1 MLAGVGTT
9 LLLVGFVVLLE
20 RRIVDTTAKV
30 VQRAVD
36 AERQASDERIER
48 MVGDFEDR
56 MATEWARFD
65 PANAEAVRRRSAQ
78 LTDEMVD
85 QVVDEA
91 TGLGKGNSRRP
102 E

>member
-1 MLAGVGTT
+1 
-9 LLLVGFVVLLE
+9 
-20 RRIVDTTAKV
+20 
-30 VQRAVD
+30 
-36 AERQASDERIER
+36 
-48 MVGDFEDR
+48 
-56 MATEWARFD
+56 
-65 PANAEAVRRRSAQ
+65 VRRRSAQ

>member
-1 MLAGVGTT
+1 
-9 LLLVGFVVLLE
+9 
-20 RRIVDTTAKV
+20 
-30 VQRAVD
+30 
-36 AERQASDERIER
+36 

-78 LTDEMVD
+78 LTDEMVE
-85 QVVDEA
+85 QVVGGT
-91 TGLGKGNSRRP
+91 TGFVKGNGRNP